1 MTNYWK
7 FWLKRE
13 ILLLYNLT
21 CGNVLTPLLG
31 EINKI
36 CSKNFNTILSL
47 EFGKTTDKTTGETTY
62 TNDILSMVSPEK
74 GVVSLGKGLK
84 ARGNVEDWLGKVEEA
99 MVSNL
104 RKLTKIAVGDYLQK
118 SRPDWTVAGHASQVV
133 LTVSQIYWCK
143 ELTLCL
149 SGDHDRL
156 NALEQFLQVKE

>member
-1 MTNYWK
+1 M
-7 FWLKRE
+7 
-13 ILLLYNLT
+13 
-21 CGNVLTPLLG
+21 
-31 EINKI
+31 
-36 CSKNFNTILSL
+36 

-74 GVVSLGKGLK
+74 EVVSLGKGLK

-156 NALEQFLQVKE
+156 NALEQFLQVKIKKEFIIMILTF